1 VEDPVDNGKLAT
13 FRHELQHLLVSWTW
27 RIKFSDFL
35 TLYRQRYTRDIDLK
49 GFGVENLE
57 SLFQK
62 VKDVAVIKQDPATKD
77 ILVVGVNAR
86 I

>member
-1 VEDPVDNGKLAT
+1 MDNGKLAT
-13 FRHELQHLLVSWTW
+13 FRHDLQHLLVSWQW

-35 TLYRQRYTRDIDLK
+35 NLYKQRYTRDIDLK

-62 VKDVAVIKQDPATKD
+62 VFIFICSLFKHIGCSLTYLTV
-77 ILVVGVNAR
+77 
-86 I
+86 